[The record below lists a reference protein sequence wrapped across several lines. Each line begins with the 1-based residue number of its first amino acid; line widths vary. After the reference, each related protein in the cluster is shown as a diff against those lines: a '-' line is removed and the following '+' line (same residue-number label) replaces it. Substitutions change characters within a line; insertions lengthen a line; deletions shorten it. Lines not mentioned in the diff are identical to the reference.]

1 MHAACANDWSQGP
14 QPASQPARRT
24 GAKVVASFQRS
35 RAAVAAR
42 RGSAGWRATLRSAGF
57 RCTLSHGWG
66 CGSKH
71 RQEAHV
77 G

>member
-1 MHAACANDWSQGP
+1 MQMTGP
-14 QPASQPARRT
+14 AGPAASQPARRT
-24 GAKVVASFQRS
+24 GAKVVLASFQRS

-66 CGSKH
+66 CCS
-71 RQEAHV
+71 
-77 G
+77 